1 MKLILKSKPTKNFRS
16 EIHAV
21 MTGGFA
27 TIAGTVLA
35 AFINFG
41 IKADLLIAASVMAAP
56 TALAVSKLF
65 YPELEKSKTTIDEIK
80 LEKGQEANILDAA
93 SQGASTAIM
102 LVLNIAASL
111 IAFLSFVAFI
121 DTVIGTLGFKKK
133 SSRSHFFTG
142 NSRMDVSFFGYRL
155 PEF

>member
-1 MKLILKSKPTKNFRS
+1 
-16 EIHAV
+16 

-93 SQGASTAIM
+93 SQGASRG
-102 LVLNIAASL
+102 SL
-111 IAFLSFVAFI
+111 GAQISTKNLSKNAENQCPRAPPGAPHHPPPI
-121 DTVIGTLGFKKK
+121 
-133 SSRSHFFTG
+133 
-142 NSRMDVSFFGYRL
+142 
-155 PEF
+155 P

>member
-1 MKLILKSKPTKNFRS
+1 
-16 EIHAV
+16 

-121 DTVIGTLGFKKK
+121 DTVIGTPGFKKNIVN
-133 SSRSHFFTG
+133 T
-142 NSRMDVSFFGYRL
+142 RMHALSPCKGPIESVFDL
-155 PEF
+155 I

>member
-1 MKLILKSKPTKNFRS
+1 
-16 EIHAV
+16 

-111 IAFLSFVAFI
+111 IAFLSFKEFI
-121 DTVIGTLGFKKK
+121 DTIIGLHTVPKVHILSQK
-133 SSRSHFFTG
+133 
-142 NSRMDVSFFGYRL
+142 
-155 PEF
+155 